1 MENILDVLNKN
12 ELNHNYFQLSH
23 SEIVYQNL
31 KFGDLLYFNINKADR
46 KITFRDYAN
55 KAKNSH
61 KLLADAKNAKM
72 IKFRN
77 CSFSGHP
84 IIEDTDIVVCNFDNC
99 NFEFPVEMDA
109 EILKQDNR
117 TKEKELTRND
127 VYFKD
132 CRFSSLEMGSINILN
147 KSVNQR
153 IHILGGIIEE
163 LSIQNVEVESKFY
176 INKQSKFN
184 SETTIIESL
193 NICNSIFE
201 ENFKLHNCEIKNF
214 ILEGT
219 DFKKQADFYKSNFL
233 LEENNDIIFNAIN
246 FNNLTIFEK
255 CQFHTKLIFTYVT
268 FNEHC
273 HFRQAVFKQGLDLEK
288 ANIMKDM
295 NFFGVE
301 DLDSKESKEKTSQE
315 TYRIIKHN
323 FSKIGNTIEA
333 NKYHALELGIHNKNT
348 WSQREVTPTLL
359 SDGIVSFL
367 FLITSNF
374 TKWWFLPLFWIFIVG
389 AITASNLGDMSF
401 VNIMKYTI
409 ITKYNYMDEYPILF
423 LFNKAS
429 LGFLYYQFILSV
441 RKNTRK

>member
-1 MENILDVLNKN
+1 MENILDVLNED
-12 ELNHNYFQLSH
+12 ELSRHYFRLSH

-31 KFGDLLYFNINKADR
+31 KFGNLLYFNINKEDR
-46 KITFRDYAN
+46 KITFGDYAN
-55 KAKNSH
+55 KVQNSH
-61 KLLADAKNAKM
+61 KFLADAENAKM

-77 CSFSGHP
+77 CSFSSHP

-99 NFEFPVEMDA
+99 NFEHPVKMDA
-109 EILKQDNR
+109 EILKQDDR
-117 TKEKELTRND
+117 TKEKGLTRND

-132 CRFSSLEMGSINILN
+132 CIFYSLEMGSIAILN

-153 IHILGGIIEE
+153 IHILGGKIKE
-163 LSIQNVEVESKFY
+163 LRIQNVEVESKFY
-176 INKQSKFN
+176 VNKQSKFN

-193 NICNSIFE
+193 NITNSTFKK
-201 ENFKLHNCEIKNF
+201 NFKLHSCEIKNF
-214 ILEGT
+214 VLEDT

-233 LEENNDIIFNAIN
+233 NEDNNDIMFNAIN
-246 FNNLTIFEK
+246 FDDLTIFEK
-255 CQFHTKLIFTYVT
+255 CQFQKKLIFTYVT

-273 HFRQAVFKQGLDLEK
+273 HFRKAVFKQGLDLEK

-301 DLDSKESKEKTSQE
+301 CLDSRESKEKTSQE
-315 TYRIIKHN
+315 TYRIIKNN

-348 WSQREVTPTLL
+348 WSQREVTLTLL
-359 SDGIVSFL
+359 SNGIVSFL

-374 TKWWFLPLFWIFIVG
+374 AKWWFLPLFWIFIVG

-409 ITKYNYMDEYPILF
+409 ITKYNYMDEHPILF